1 MKAFIVLQSS
11 RFGMI
16 IINNKGMSQNFKTFK
31 NIFFL
36 EVLLFTPSFLF
47 AQGLIPVNDGDLS
60 LVEVWDPSEGI
71 ELHRGLTA
79 QGFALE
85 PDVVDKSVPV
95 FSLGQYC
102 PAIIDQSIYNN
113 CVGWSVAYY
122 AMSTRLNY
130 LMGVKDDNLKF
141 IFSLDPNHLF
151 ISRSNSEELWEMSGA
166 NFKEEFEYVKKYG
179 APFRINFSGEIDYR
193 NKSVKTVKIKSW
205 NRLDLRCDGLG
216 TMKSAL
222 FSGRPIV
229 FGIAISDDLFKR
241 NFKFEKAVFLPS
253 DIDGKEN
260 FQALTIVGFND
271 RIDGGVFEVVTSYGK
286 QFGNAGR
293 CYIRY
298 EDFLNIVHE
307 AYVFDLDIPNFLRGG
322 LENVNLGS
330 SVYESANSGIEFR
343 VLKNAD
349 NSFYVGG
356 YKDGKRTG
364 IGAEVMNDEIR
375 LFSNFPDEYQGQLK
389 SKNEGFDEFYELISL
404 LFD

>member
-1 MKAFIVLQSS
+1 MKAFIVLQLSS
-11 RFGMI
+11 FGI
-16 IINNKGMSQNFKTFK
+16 IINDIDMCQKFKILK
-31 NIFFL
+31 CNLFL
-36 EVLLFTPSFLF
+36 IALLFTTSHLF
-47 AQGLIPVNDGDLS
+47 AQGLLPVNESDLS
-60 LVEVWDPSEGI
+60 VVEVWEPSEDT
-71 ELHRGLTA
+71 EQQRLLLA

-85 PDVVDKSVPV
+85 AEIVDKTVPV
-95 FSLGQYC
+95 FSIGQYC
-102 PAIIDQSIYNN
+102 PAIADQSIYNN

-141 IFSLDPNHLF
+141 IFSLDPNHLLV
-151 ISRSNSEELWEMSGA
+151 SRSNNKELWESSGA
-166 NFKEEFEYVKKYG
+166 NFKDEFEYVKKYG
-179 APFRINFSGEIDYR
+179 APFRINFSGVIDGK

-205 NRLDLRCDGLG
+205 NRLDLKTDGLE

-222 FSGRPIV
+222 FSGKPIV
-229 FGIAISDDLFKR
+229 FGIAISDDVFKR
-241 NFKFEKAVFLPS
+241 NFKFEKAVFVPS
-253 DIDGKEN
+253 DIEGKEN

-271 RIDGGVFEVVTSYGK
+271 LIDGGVFEVVTSYGK

-307 AYVFDLDIPNFLRGG
+307 AYVFDLDFPNFLKGG

-330 SVYESANSGIEFR
+330 SVYESTNSGIEFR

-375 LFSNFPDEYQGQLK
+375 LYSNFPDEYQGQLK

-404 LFD
+404 LIN